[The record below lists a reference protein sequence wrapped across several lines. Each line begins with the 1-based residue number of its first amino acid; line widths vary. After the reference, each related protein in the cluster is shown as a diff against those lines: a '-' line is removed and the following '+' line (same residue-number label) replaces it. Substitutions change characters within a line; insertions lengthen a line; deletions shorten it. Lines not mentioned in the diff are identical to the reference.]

1 MNAIPEPLA
10 ASREVQLWV
19 GPQHPGVP
27 GNMAMQ
33 IWVEGDTINR
43 GITHVGYLHR
53 AFEKLI
59 ERRTFY
65 QAFPVVCRICVPEP
79 DTNEY
84 LLAAAVEEL
93 AGISG
98 DVPPRAQWIRT
109 LVLEMSRLAAL
120 LMVVGGQAGGMGL
133 GAAPQ
138 WMIALRD
145 YVLDLFEELSGGRV
159 YHMYIIYGGVRRD
172 LPEGFAERVEAVLQ
186 KIEERLPMVDNLIF
200 ESAVFRKRA
209 MGVGVIPKEWA
220 DETSLSGPVVRAMGI
235 PRDVRKDYPYL
246 VYPEL
251 DFEVVTTEG
260 SDIYAR
266 ALVRRREIDQAIDL
280 IRQILSRMPKEGPI
294 LGKTGN
300 PLRWQVPA
308 GQTYVRAE
316 ATRGEYGYFIATD
329 GSDKIRRFH
338 VRGPSYVHGVSLLER
353 ILPGLNI
360 SDLYPLMNSLQVC
373 PPEIER

>member
-1 MNAIPEPLA
+1 MTAIPNTLP
-10 ASREVQLWV
+10 ASKEVQLWV
-19 GPQHPGVP
+19 GPQHPGIP

-33 IWVEGDTINR
+33 MWVEGDTVQR

-53 AFEKLI
+53 AFEKLV

-65 QAFPVVCRICVPEP
+65 QTFPLVCRICVPEH

-93 AGISG
+93 AGIS
-98 DVPPRAQWIRT
+98 DDIPERAQWIRT

-133 GAAPQ
+133 GVTPQ

-145 YVLDLFEELSGGRV
+145 YVLDLFEEMSGGRV

-172 LPEGFAERVEAVLQ
+172 LPEGFAGRVEAVLQ
-186 KIEERLPMVDNLIF
+186 KIEERLPMIDNLIF
-200 ESAVFRKRA
+200 DSAVFRKRA
-209 MGVGVIPKEWA
+209 MNVGVIPKEWA
-220 DETSLSGPVVRAMGI
+220 DQTAMSGPVVRAMGI

-251 DFEVVTTEG
+251 DFDVVTTEG

-266 ALVRRREIDQAIDL
+266 VLVRRKEIDQAISL
-280 IRQILSRMPKEGPI
+280 IRQILERMPKDGPI
-294 LGKTGN
+294 MTRTGN
-300 PLRWQVPA
+300 MLRWQVPA

-316 ATRGEYGYFIATD
+316 ATRGEYGYYIVTD

-338 VRGPSYVHGVSLLER
+338 VRGPSFVHGVSLLER
-353 ILPGLNI
+353 LLPGLNI
-360 SDLYPLMNSLQVC
+360 ADLYPLMNSLQVC